1 MFSLLILTNIHI
13 THLRYSSPFSSGNS
27 FFICASSCVCNRIF
41 KLLNNVTN
49 KFKYIFRN
57 ERERWTERDGQK
69 WRDREGETDRQIET
83 DRDPPA
89 IFQAL
94 LSQTSFCFQIPWL
107 LMVHLPV
114 KFYKKSK
121 GYATLKWLHGFL
133 YYGDI
138 ANSIIKLVYIYNV
151 LTVLFNSHIK
161 VDKKYI
167 TIWFYGWLCIWGHI
181 TSSSSLAASRNSSTF
196 SFIS

>member
-1 MFSLLILTNIHI
+1 M
-13 THLRYSSPFSSGNS
+13 R
-27 FFICASSCVCNRIF
+27 
-41 KLLNNVTN
+41 
-49 KFKYIFRN
+49 
-57 ERERWTERDGQK
+57 ERDGQ
-69 WRDREGETDRQIET
+69 REMDRNEEIERERQTDRQIET

-151 LTVLFNSHIK
+151 LTLLFNSHIK

-167 TIWFYGWLCIWGHI
+167 TIWFYGWLCIRGHI
-181 TSSSSLAASRNSSTF
+181 TSSSSLAVSRNSSTF